1 MDIHV
6 KIDIMAF
13 WRFGVFMKRATVYFE
28 EDLHKALKMKS
39 AEISTSVSDLVNDA
53 VRSALF
59 EDAEDLEAFKEREK
73 EPVIDFESFVT
84 SLKEDG
90 KL

>member
-1 MDIHV
+1 
-6 KIDIMAF
+6 
-13 WRFGVFMKRATVYFE
+13 MKRATVYFE

-59 EDAEDLEAFKEREK
+59 EDAEDLQAFQEREN
-73 EPVIDFESFVT
+73 EPVIDFEAFVA
-84 SLKEDG
+84 SLKENG

>member
-1 MDIHV
+1 
-6 KIDIMAF
+6 
-13 WRFGVFMKRATVYFE
+13 MKRATVYFE

-39 AEISTSVSDLVNDA
+39 AEVSSPVSELVNDA

-59 EDAEDLEAFKEREK
+59 EDAEDLEAFKERED
-73 EPVIDFESFVT
+73 EPVIDFEAFVA
-84 SLKEDG
+84 SLKKNG

>member
-1 MDIHV
+1 
-6 KIDIMAF
+6 MAF
-13 WRFGVFMKRATVYFE
+13 WSFGVFMKRATVYFE

-39 AEISTSVSDLVNDA
+39 AEISTSVSDLVNNA

>member
-1 MDIHV
+1 
-6 KIDIMAF
+6 
-13 WRFGVFMKRATVYFE
+13 MKRATVYFE

-39 AEISTSVSDLVNDA
+39 AEVSSPVSEIVNDA

-73 EPVIDFESFVT
+73 EPVIDFEVFVA
-84 SLKEDG
+84 SLKKNG

>member
-1 MDIHV
+1 
-6 KIDIMAF
+6 
-13 WRFGVFMKRATVYFE
+13 MKRSTVYFE

-39 AEISTSVSDLVNDA
+39 AEISSSVSDLVNDA
-53 VRSALF
+53 VRAALL
-59 EDAEDLEAFKEREK
+59 EDVEDLETFKEREH
-73 EPVIDFESFVT
+73 EPVIDFEAFVA

>member
-1 MDIHV
+1 
-6 KIDIMAF
+6 
-13 WRFGVFMKRATVYFE
+13 MKRATVYFE

-39 AEISTSVSDLVNDA
+39 AEVSSPVSELVNDA
-53 VRSALF
+53 VRAALL

-73 EPVIDFESFVT
+73 EPVIDFEAFVA
-84 SLKEDG
+84 SLKDNG

>member
-1 MDIHV
+1 
-6 KIDIMAF
+6 
-13 WRFGVFMKRATVYFE
+13 MKRATVYFE

-39 AEISTSVSDLVNDA
+39 AEISTPVSDLVNKA
-53 VRSALF
+53 VRSALL
-59 EDAEDLEAFKEREK
+59 EDAKDLEAFKEREN
-73 EPVIDFESFVT
+73 EPAIDFEAFVT